1 MPEFIER
8 ALPIVTA
15 VALKCA
21 RLHVPDP
28 RAEREALITATAS
41 MHGMTVVTGNAIDF
55 VTTGVEVINPWTVT

>member
-21 RLHVPDP
+21 RLHVPDS
-28 RAEREALITATAS
+28 RVEREVLITATAIVY
-41 MHGMTVVTGNAIDF
+41 GMTVVTRNATDF
-55 VTTGVEVINPWTVT
+55 VTTGVEVINLWTVA